1 MAMQYSSLLH
11 APLSK
16 DGTRFR
22 AFLDGFL
29 EVMEELRQASED
41 YADEYTITE
50 STILDTWGRDLD
62 LPRIDN
68 ESDSSYRARLLD
80 VMDGKGVTK
89 ADLKA
94 MVDGILSAR
103 GYNACQIHEFYTDL
117 DVDLDPY
124 EFRIELPIQVKHGL
138 FEKRCFVGF
147 VSAIE
152 RSYKE
157 PWMVTIE
164 NVVSE
169 MSVEEIKRVVGKF
182 KASGTK
188 FITTYGGDEV

>member
-1 MAMQYSSLLH
+1 MAMEYSNLLH
-11 APLSK
+11 TPVNKAS
-16 DGTRFR
+16 TRFR

-29 EVMEELRQASED
+29 EVMEELRQTSED
-41 YADEYTITE
+41 YSAEYTITY

-68 ESDSSYRARLLD
+68 ETNTSYRARLLD
-80 VMDGKGVTK
+80 VMDGKGITK
-89 ADLKA
+89 TDLKA
-94 MVDGILSAR
+94 MVDGILAAR
-103 GYNACQIHEFYTDL
+103 GYTACQIYEFYTDL
-117 DVDLDPY
+117 DFDLDPY

-138 FEKRCFVGF
+138 FVKRCFVGF

-157 PWMVTIE
+157 PWIVSIE
-164 NVVSE
+164 NALEE
-169 MSVEEIKRVVGKF
+169 MSIDEIKRVMNKF